1 MKVILLEDVQKL
13 GKAGDIKEVKNGYGF
28 NFLLPNAL
36 AEFATPATIR
46 QAEQMLAKRRLSQ
59 QTSMADLRT
68 KADQLAGKKVLI
80 KTKVEGEKL
89 FGSVGREE
97 VASALSMMGIEI
109 EAKTIAID
117 KPFKKTG
124 VFPVSAHF
132 AEGVD
137 ASFEVMIEAE

>member
-1 MKVILLEDVQKL
+1 MKVILLADVQKL
-13 GKAGDIKEVKNGYGF
+13 GKAGDIKDVKNGYGF

-36 AEFATPATIR
+36 AEFATPEAVR
-46 QAEQMLAKRRLSQ
+46 RAEQMIARRGASQEASLADFR
-59 QTSMADLRT
+59 A
-68 KADQLAGKKVLI
+68 KAGQLAGKKVVI
-80 KTKVEGEKL
+80 KTRAEGEKL

-97 VASALSMMGIEI
+97 IASALSMMGIAI
-109 EAKTIAID
+109 DASVIGID

-137 ASFEVMIEAE
+137 ASFEVMIESE